1 MIDFSK
7 LDTPALVIDQ
17 EKVKHNIQLAIK
29 LAGGAARLRPHVK
42 THKILEVARMQL
54 AAGITKFKCATIAEA
69 EMLGMA
75 GAIDVLI
82 AYPVQGPKVDRVIR
96 LVEKYPQTSYS
107 VLIDNLAS
115 AKYIDERFRLLK
127 ASRMAS
133 VFVDI
138 NNGHHRTGIKTE
150 DVPALARA
158 CETLKHLSI
167 NGLHCYDGHVRM
179 PSLEDRTTRGRAD
192 FKPVLELREQLIDI
206 VGEDLLIVAGGSP
219 AFSYHARHHDVE
231 CSPGTWIFWDHRYGE
246 DYPEQ
251 AFERAATLVTRV
263 ISKVDAHRYC
273 LDLGHK
279 SVASESPLPRAHF
292 HSEHAFEQIGHS
304 EEHLMIRTEAPDVF
318 APGDVL
324 LATPNHVCPTV
335 ALYDHVEVVSNNE
348 LVGRW
353 KVIARDRKITV

>member
-17 EKVKHNIQLAIK
+17 EKVKHNIQLATK